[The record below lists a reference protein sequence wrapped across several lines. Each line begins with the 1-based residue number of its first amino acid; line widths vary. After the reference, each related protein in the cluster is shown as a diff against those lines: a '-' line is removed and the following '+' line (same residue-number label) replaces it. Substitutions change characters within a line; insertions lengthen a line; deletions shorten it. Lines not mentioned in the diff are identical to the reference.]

1 MQGMGNNIIDY
12 LNGKGGSSSH
22 IKIDD
27 KDSGI
32 SSASSGLTPF
42 FVNGDYNKL
51 ENTPVKNLT
60 GKDTTNF
67 IVLSGVGVGNYVLTG
82 YYKKS
87 SSSSLE
93 HLEDSLRLTIVEDLY
108 TRHKVLYFTTIENNE
123 SFINKIEYDSFGDIL
138 GEKKSYL
145 EGVKWEDF

>member
-1 MQGMGNNIIDY
+1 MGNNVVDY
-12 LNGKGGSSSH
+12 LNGKGGSSSR

-27 KDSGI
+27 KDSGT
-32 SSASSGLTPF
+32 SSVSPGLTPF
-42 FVNGDYNKL
+42 YVNGDYNKL
-51 ENTPVKNLT
+51 ENIPIINLA
-60 GKDTTNF
+60 GKDIKNF

-93 HLEDSLRLTIVEDLY
+93 YLEDSLRLTIVEDLY
-108 TRHKVLYFTTIENNE
+108 TGHKVLYFITIENNE
-123 SFINKIEYDSFGDIL
+123 SFINKIEYNSFGDIL
-138 GEKKSYL
+138 GEKKNYL

>member
-1 MQGMGNNIIDY
+1 MDNHVINYLSGKGNN
-12 LNGKGGSSSH
+12 SSH

-27 KDSGI
+27 KDSG
-32 SSASSGLTPF
+32 ASSVSPGLTPF

-51 ENTPVKNLT
+51 ENTPIKNLT

-67 IVLSGVGVGNYVLTG
+67 VVLSGVEVGNYVLIG

-93 HLEDSLRLTIVEDLY
+93 HLEDFLRLTIVEDLY
-108 TRHKVLYFTTIENNE
+108 TRHKVLYYITIENNE